1 MILNNCFKVSPKEEL
16 LTLKSMLQGLLSTFS
31 LIKGPEDLEEYD
43 MWVLYAFFCVCG
55 GGVCDHHLHYYR
67 S

>member
-1 MILNNCFKVSPKEEL
+1 MMLNNCFKVSPKEEL

-43 MWVLYAFFCVCG
+43 MWVCMYSSVCV
-55 GGVCDHHLHYYR
+55 GGVWSSFALL
-67 S
+67 